1 MNTKITRFTQTVNSV
16 GNNHIITVSR
26 IQKISTRVTMNKL
39 WTNNGLRSVIKRL
52 LHTIVQCLSD
62 EKCRLLQNRLKLG
75 PKFRKLQEAMWLTN
89 FEEIYSLSC
98 KAGSVARIPD
108 YFLTMNCNKDKDDKA
123 VYGNKVMIKNYSF
136 GSFFATEIRLFLQN
150 LFDFVYV
157 NVQKFCYA
165 IFEWALRVGVWNTFM
180 ILSRKGIIHL
190 VSI

>member
-1 MNTKITRFTQTVNSV
+1 MAN
-16 GNNHIITVSR
+16 
-26 IQKISTRVTMNKL
+26 
-39 WTNNGLRSVIKRL
+39 
-52 LHTIVQCLSD
+52 C
-62 EKCRLLQNRLKLG
+62 
-75 PKFRKLQEAMWLTN
+75 N

-180 ILSRKGIIHL
+180 ILSRKGIIYL